1 VFLTVVAA
9 KSNGDADPKWRCAD
23 STSVQW
29 QGGGATNS
37 LWKQS
42 TLSVTYID
50 KLRDLQNFDLVSWTD
65 QPVGQHSSGGDE
77 GVHDKGVMGL
87 LKNPTDAGI
96 VGNIVQERVWRDAKF
111 IMCRILD
118 QTLSTEIP

>member
-9 KSNGDADPKWRCAD
+9 KNNGDADPKWRWAD

-29 QGGGATNS
+29 QDGGATNS
-37 LWKQS
+37 LWQQS
-42 TLSVTYID
+42 PLSVTYID
-50 KLRDLQNFDLVSWTD
+50 KLHDLQNFDLVSWTD

-77 GVHDKGVMGL
+77 GVHDKNVMEL
-87 LKNPTDAGI
+87 LKNSTDAGI
-96 VGNIVQERVWRDAKF
+96 VGNIVQERVWCGTKF

-118 QTLSTEIP
+118 RTLSTEIL